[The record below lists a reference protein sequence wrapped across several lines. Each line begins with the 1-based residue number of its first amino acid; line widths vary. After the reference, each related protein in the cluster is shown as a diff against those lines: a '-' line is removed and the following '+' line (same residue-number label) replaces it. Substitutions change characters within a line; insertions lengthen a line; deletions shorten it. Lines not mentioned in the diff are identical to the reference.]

1 MLYVVC
7 VSTAFDR
14 VHRCLYCFCG
24 RFCIYIFLWMMEW
37 VCHSKI
43 QFFFFIFDKLR
54 QKKGPAGTR
63 RIILLFDVV
72 DKYDVFMKFNT
83 HRHGACLRSHEHNNK
98 SMAVYDCVC
107 VLSFFGFYVA
117 IAFRGI
123 FDGGGVRLM
132 MEWWAMGQEYFWRYR
147 CRIVFIL
154 STIVINLVPFLFP
167 AHISFVT
174 RKKKNTITDRP
185 NRIHRC
191 SPDRYNFYN
200 LLSIYRC
207 FSGISVFVW
216 WAHHKLPIR
225 HNIISLANNQH
236 MCAWALSSSSAL
248 LCHWNG
254 IFIQFLYMAPYLAH
268 IFEHL
273 LDFLYAIYC
282 DLFLVVV
289 LVMTIPPHLKK
300 RREENHGEKCAGPM
314 CVLSMLVRSYRRSVA
329 VIYIH

>member
-37 VCHSKI
+37 VCHSEI
-43 QFFFFIFDKLR
+43 QFSSSSFLINCGRKKVLLVHAVSYCCLMSSTSTMFSWNSIRTGTGHAFDHMN
-54 QKKGPAGTR
+54 T
-63 RIILLFDVV
+63 II
-72 DKYDVFMKFNT
+72 K
-83 HRHGACLRSHEHNNK
+83 
-98 SMAVYDCVC
+98 VYDCVC

-154 STIVINLVPFLFP
+154 STIVINVVPFLFP

-216 WAHHKLPIR
+216 WAHHK
-225 HNIISLANNQH
+225 
-236 MCAWALSSSSAL
+236 
-248 LCHWNG
+248 
-254 IFIQFLYMAPYLAH
+254 
-268 IFEHL
+268 
-273 LDFLYAIYC
+273 
-282 DLFLVVV
+282 
-289 LVMTIPPHLKK
+289 
-300 RREENHGEKCAGPM
+300 
-314 CVLSMLVRSYRRSVA
+314 
-329 VIYIH
+329 

>member
-1 MLYVVC
+1 MGNGAGVLLALSLPNCFYTFDHSDKCGSIFISSPYFFCYTKKEEHHHRPTKPHTSML
-7 VSTAFDR
+7 
-14 VHRCLYCFCG
+14 
-24 RFCIYIFLWMMEW
+24 
-37 VCHSKI
+37 
-43 QFFFFIFDKLR
+43 
-54 QKKGPAGTR
+54 
-63 RIILLFDVV
+63 
-72 DKYDVFMKFNT
+72 
-83 HRHGACLRSHEHNNK
+83 
-98 SMAVYDCVC
+98 
-107 VLSFFGFYVA
+107 
-117 IAFRGI
+117 
-123 FDGGGVRLM
+123 
-132 MEWWAMGQEYFWRYR
+132 
-147 CRIVFIL
+147 
-154 STIVINLVPFLFP
+154 
-167 AHISFVT
+167 
-174 RKKKNTITDRP
+174 
-185 NRIHRC
+185 
-191 SPDRYNFYN
+191 PDRYNFYN

-300 RREENHGEKCAGPM
+300 RREENHGEKNVLGRCAFYQ
-314 CVLSMLVRSYRRSVA
+314 C
-329 VIYIH
+329 